1 MKKIW
6 IITPKTNLHVGDE
19 NSSSYGLID
28 LAIQRNPITTLPCIH
43 SSSLKGA
50 IKEYVANNSNLDLKY
65 IFGSAKKSK
74 EEDKDLNKEPKNQKG
89 VYTFFDAELI
99 AIPKPCC
106 NSNKGYRLCLCEN
119 ALDEFLKKAN
129 LLGCKYDRDAI
140 ITAINPDKPDPE
152 APMTMDKFV
161 EICDD
166 DSLPIIAR
174 NVLENGESKNL
185 WYEQVLPPESV
196 LITMIDDGKDDG
208 KDDSKDDS
216 LCSAINGE
224 IIQVGANATIGY
236 GYCEFKTV

>member
-50 IKEYVANNSNLDLKY
+50 IKEFADHVEDLDLVK
-65 IFGSAKKSK
+65 IFGSEKKK
-74 EEDKDLNKEPKNQKG
+74 EDKKEPKNQKG
-89 VYTFFDAELI
+89 TYTFFDAELI

-119 ALDEFLKKAN
+119 ALDVFLEKAN

-152 APMTMDKFV
+152 EGPMTMDKFV
-161 EICDD
+161 ETCDD

-185 WYEQVLPPESV
+185 WYEQVLPAESV
-196 LITMIDDGKDDG
+196 LITMIDDGKGDG
-208 KDDSKDDS
+208 KDDS
-216 LCSAINGE
+216 LCNAINSK

>member
-50 IKEYVANNSNLDLKY
+50 IKEYVSECGKMKSEDCKK
-65 IFGSAKKSK
+65 IFGSAKN
-74 EEDKDLNKEPKNQKG
+74 DNNDTAKG
-89 VYTFFDAELI
+89 KYTFFDAELI
-99 AIPKPCC
+99 AIPKPCHS
-106 NSNKGYRLCLCEN
+106 SNKGYKLCLCEE
-119 ALDEFLKKAN
+119 ALDAFLEKAKM
-129 LLGCKYDRDAI
+129 LECEYDRDAI
-140 ITAINPDKPDPE
+140 IDALNLDKTNPKDI
-152 APMTMDKFV
+152 PMTMVMFA
-161 EICDD
+161 EACDD

-185 WYEQVLPPESV
+185 WYEQVLPAESV
-196 LITMIDDGKDDG
+196 LITMIDDGN
-208 KDDSKDDS
+208 DSNDS
-216 LCSAINGE
+216 LCVAINGK

-236 GYCEFKTV
+236 GYCEFKSV